1 MTDKKLLYIRQCP
14 ICEQGL
20 ARPRICR
27 SPATQM
33 QEKKE
38 PDQYIAGSNN
48 PNSVAVVLCDECEA
62 IWSDPTLNE
71 RIRTKADSDPACPQC
86 HQSLWGPQSHWASL
100 EEIYLLGW
108 YNYIQVALLHTD
120 SE

>member
-1 MTDKKLLYIRQCP
+1 MSVNKLLYIRQCP
-14 ICEQGL
+14 VCEQGL

-27 SPATQM
+27 STASTTLENYESNQT
-33 QEKKE
+33 
-38 PDQYIAGSNN
+38 IAWLND
-48 PNSVAVVLCDECEA
+48 PKSVAVVLCDECEA
-62 IWSDPTLNE
+62 VWADPVLNE
-71 RIRTKADSDPACPQC
+71 RIRTKVDSDPACPQC

-108 YNYIQVALLHTD
+108 YNYIQVASLLTD